1 MSSNSQHMPTFNGR
15 QIIVN
20 SINKSSTINNNVTS
34 NSFSTNNLNDNSS
47 EQVTSKNNLFAPNN
61 VVANNKYV
69 TTMPK
74 DLSSLFNQLSL
85 NKYIQSFLE
94 QEIDLQTFV
103 TMSDN
108 DLREM
113 GVNTFGARRKMSMAI
128 KELNG
133 NKQSHVSS
141 ANISLKIGK

>member
-1 MSSNSQHMPTFNGR
+1 MQHPTFNGR
-15 QIIVN
+15 HIIVN
-20 SINKSSTINNNVTS
+20 SINKSATNNNNVT
-34 NSFSTNNLNDNSS
+34 NACFTTNNLTDNSS
-47 EQVTSKNNLFAPNN
+47 EQVTCKNNLFAPNN
-61 VVANNKYV
+61 NNNNSANKYV
-69 TTMPK
+69 TAIPK
-74 DLSSLFNQLSL
+74 NLSSLFSQLSL
-85 NKYIQSFLE
+85 DKYTQSFLE

-128 KELNG
+128 KELSG
-133 NKQSHVSS
+133 NKISHVSS